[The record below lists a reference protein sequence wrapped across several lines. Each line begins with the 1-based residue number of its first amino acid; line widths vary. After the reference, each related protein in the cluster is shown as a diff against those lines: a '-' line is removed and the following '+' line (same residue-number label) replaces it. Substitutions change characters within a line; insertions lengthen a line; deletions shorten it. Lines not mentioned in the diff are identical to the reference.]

1 MRKQDFLDLL
11 RQKLSGLP
19 EEDIGERLSFYGEMI
34 DDRMEEGMTEEEAV
48 SAVGSVDEIVSQIVS
63 ETPIAK
69 LVKERIKPKRSL
81 AAWEIV
87 LLVLGFPLWFP
98 LLIAAFSV
106 LLSVYITIW
115 SVILSLWAVFVSLGA
130 SALGCVAA
138 GVICLCKGET
148 VTGLV
153 LLSAAAVL
161 AGLTIFMF
169 FACRAVTKGAAVL
182 TKKIALWIKS
192 LFLRKEETK

>member
-115 SVILSLWAVFVSLGA
+115 SVILSLWVVFVSLGA

-138 GVICLCKGET
+138 GVICLCKGGT

>member
-1 MRKQDFLDLL
+1 MRKQEFLDLL

-48 SAVGSVDEIVSQIVS
+48 SAIGSVDGIVSQIVS

-87 LLVLGFPLWFP
+87 LLVLGFPVWFP

-115 SVILSLWAVFVSLGA
+115 SVILSLW
-130 SALGCVAA
+130 
-138 GVICLCKGET
+138 T
-148 VTGLV
+148 
-153 LLSAAAVL
+153 VL
-161 AGLTIFMF
+161 A
-169 FACRAVTKGAAVL
+169 V
-182 TKKIALWIKS
+182 
-192 LFLRKEETK
+192 